1 LTTDRLFRLG
11 WNSRW
16 IALFAPFED
25 ADLTPGRVIR
35 VDRDRVTVATSS
47 ADLPAQS
54 RALPAVGDW
63 VALRGDSV
71 HAVLARSSAL
81 IRRDP
86 DRDVAQVLAA
96 NVDVALLVA
105 ALDPAVNLRRL
116 ERTLALIWEGGALPV
131 VVLTKPDRCPDPT
144 SAVEAVRAVA
154 PGAEVEVVNGRTSE
168 GVEGLRRHVAE
179 NRTAVLVGASG
190 AGKSTLANRLIGQ
203 DRQATQD
210 VREDDRKGRHTTSAR
225 HLVTVPGGGVL
236 IDTPGLRQLAVW
248 DAQDGVAAA
257 FADIDDI
264 AGGCRFRDCRHAA
277 EPGCA
282 VVGNV
287 DPGRL
292 RNWRQLS
299 TPVDPAELRRRA
311 KVAQKAFRRSAKR

>member
-1 LTTDRLFRLG
+1 
-11 WNSRW
+11 
-16 IALFAPFED
+16 
-25 ADLTPGRVIR
+25 
-35 VDRDRVTVATSS
+35 
-47 ADLPAQS
+47 
-54 RALPAVGDW
+54 
-63 VALRGDSV
+63 
-71 HAVLARSSAL
+71 
-81 IRRDP
+81 
-86 DRDVAQVLAA
+86 
-96 NVDVALLVA
+96 
-105 ALDPAVNLRRL
+105 
-116 ERTLALIWEGGALPV
+116 
-131 VVLTKPDRCPDPT
+131 
-144 SAVEAVRAVA
+144 VEAVRAVA